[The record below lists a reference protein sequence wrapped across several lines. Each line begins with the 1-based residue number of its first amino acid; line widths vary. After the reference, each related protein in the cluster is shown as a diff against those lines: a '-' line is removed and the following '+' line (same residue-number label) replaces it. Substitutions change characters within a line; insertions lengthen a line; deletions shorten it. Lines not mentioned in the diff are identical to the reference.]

1 VINVYRIGEFAKR
14 VGRSAGTVRRWE
26 REGRIQA
33 RRGPSGQRYFDESDV
48 GKVFRPGF
56 DERSCKTVVY
66 CRVSS
71 AGRKDDLASQV
82 TAMERFC
89 LARGLRVDEWLT
101 EIGGG
106 MDLTRRTFVAVM
118 DAIERGE
125 IATLVIAHQDRLA
138 RFGVD
143 YLEGV
148 ATKNDCEVVVANQ
161 QSLSPDQ
168 ELVHDLVAVVHTF
181 SGRLSGLR
189 RYEKTLKKTLKDE
202 LGDGGR

>member
-1 VINVYRIGEFAKR
+1 
-14 VGRSAGTVRRWE
+14 
-26 REGRIQA
+26 
-33 RRGPSGQRYFDESDV
+33 
-48 GKVFRPGF
+48 
-56 DERSCKTVVY
+56 
-66 CRVSS
+66 VSS
-71 AGRKDDLASQV
+71 PGQEDDLAAQV

-125 IATLVIAHQDRLA
+125 IATLVVAHQDRLA
-138 RFGVD
+138 RFGFD
-143 YLEGV
+143 YLQHV
-148 ATKNDCEVVVANQ
+148 ATKNDCDLVVANQ
-161 QSLSPDQ
+161 RSLSPDQ

-189 RYEKTLKKTLKDE
+189 RYDKTLKDE
-202 LGDGGR
+202 LGDGAR

>member
-33 RRGPSGQRYFDESDV
+33 RRGPTGQRYFDESDIR
-48 GKVFRPGF
+48 KVLQLGF
-56 DERSCKTVVY
+56 DERSRRTVVY

-71 AGRKDDLASQV
+71 PGQKDDLASQV
-82 TAMERFC
+82 KAMEQFC
-89 LARGLRVDEWLT
+89 IARGLTVDEWLT

-106 MDLTRRTFVAVM
+106 MNLTRRRFLAVM

-125 IATLVIAHQDRLA
+125 IATLVIAHKDRLA
-138 RFGVD
+138 RFGFD
-143 YLEGV
+143 YLEHV
-148 ATKNDCEVVVANQ
+148 AKKNDCDIVVANQ

-168 ELVHDLVAVVHTF
+168 ELVQDLLAVVHTF
-181 SGRLSGLR
+181 SCRLDGLR
-189 RYEKTLKKTLKDE
+189 RYEKTLKDE

>member
-1 VINVYRIGEFAKR
+1 
-14 VGRSAGTVRRWE
+14 
-26 REGRIQA
+26 
-33 RRGPSGQRYFDESDV
+33 
-48 GKVFRPGF
+48 
-56 DERSCKTVVY
+56 
-66 CRVSS
+66 
-71 AGRKDDLASQV
+71 
-82 TAMERFC
+82 MEQFC

-106 MDLTRRTFVAVM
+106 MDLTRREFLAVM

-138 RFGVD
+138 RFGFD

-148 ATKNDCEVVVANQ
+148 ATNNDCDIVVANQ

-189 RYEKTLKKTLKDE
+189 RYDKTLKDE